1 MTEPCFL
8 DLSRQL
14 KTIRLNITRV
24 DFRRKEATA
33 KRRAEQ
39 EAKQKARQ
47 EQRDAVAASE
57 RLIAERR
64 ANGQKLS
71 PFAGASHHA
80 HLSKTNANA

>member
-8 DLSRQL
+8 DLFVKRL
-14 KTIRLNITRV
+14 RAIRRNITRL

-57 RLIAERR
+57 RLIAQRR
-64 ANGQKLS
+64 ASGQKLS
-71 PFAGASHHA
+71 PFAGVSHHA
-80 HLSKTNANA
+80 HLSDANA

>member
-1 MTEPCFL
+1 M
-8 DLSRQL
+8 DRQL
-14 KTIRLNITRV
+14 KTARLNTTRV
-24 DFRRKEATA
+24 DFRRKEATAKRRAEQEA

-57 RLIAERR
+57 RLIAQRR

-80 HLSKTNANA
+80 HFPDANA